1 MTKGLQMKELTKY
14 YNEGS
19 NRIAALDHVSISV
32 EPGEFVAVVGPSGSG
47 KSTFLSIAG
56 ALLKASEGEVKLNGN
71 NISALTAQE
80 LANTRLKEIGFI
92 MQSSNLVPY
101 LNVLD
106 QLLIIKRMSGKVKRE
121 DKEFATKL
129 LEKLGLGS
137 KLKSFPEELS
147 GGEKQRTAIA
157 RALINDPNI
166 ILADEPT
173 ASLDTKRAHE
183 VVSLIAQKVNS
194 GQKAAI
200 MVTHDERMLEYCDK
214 VYRMEDG
221 KLSLQQAAMKS
232 NLKEPAGTKRSLLQ

>member
-1 MTKGLQMKELTKY
+1 MTTSGLHISNVTKY
-14 YNEGS
+14 YTEGS
-19 NRIAALDHVSISV
+19 NKISALERVSISV
-32 EPGEFVAVVGPSGSG
+32 EPGELVAVVGPSGSG

-56 ALLKASEGEVKLNGN
+56 ALLKASEGEVNLNGHLLSKLSDKKLSN
-71 NISALTAQE
+71 V
-80 LANTRLKEIGFI
+80 RLKEIGFI

-106 QLLIIKRMSGKVKRE
+106 QLLVVKKMSGRVRAA
-121 DKEFATKL
+121 DRAFAVQL
-129 LEKLGLGS
+129 LEELGLGS
-137 KLKSFPEELS
+137 KLKSFPAELS

-157 RALINDPNI
+157 RALINNPNV

-183 VVSLIAQKVNS
+183 VVSLIANEVKS
-194 GQKAAI
+194 RRKAAI

-221 KLSLQQAAMKS
+221 RLSLA
-232 NLKEPAGTKRSLLQ
+232 EPAKLEVTHV

>member
-1 MTKGLQMKELTKY
+1 MSKGLQLSELTKY
-14 YNEGS
+14 YAEGS

-56 ALLKASEGEVKLNGN
+56 ALLKASEGEVKLNGH
-71 NISALTAQE
+71 NISTLTAKE
-80 LANTRLKEIGFI
+80 LAIIRLQEIGFI

-106 QLLIIKRMSGKVKRE
+106 QLLIVKRMSGKVKRE

-129 LEKLGLGS
+129 LEELGLGS
-137 KLKSFPEELS
+137 KLKSLPEELS

-157 RALINDPNI
+157 RALINNPNI

-183 VVSLIAQKVNS
+183 VVSLIAQEVKS
-194 GQKAAI
+194 RRKAAI

-221 KLSLQQAAMKS
+221 KLSLAES
-232 NLKEPAGTKRSLLQ
+232 SRSGVYPSFVH

>member
-1 MTKGLQMKELTKY
+1 MTKGLQMSELTKY

-19 NRIAALDHVSISV
+19 NRIVALDHVSISV

-56 ALLKASEGEVKLNGN
+56 ALLKASEGEVKLNGH
-71 NISALTAQE
+71 NISTLTAQE
-80 LANTRLKEIGFI
+80 LADTRLKEIGFI

-106 QLLIIKRMSGKVKRE
+106 QLLIIKRMSGKVRRE
-121 DKEFATKL
+121 DNEFAAKL

-157 RALINDPNI
+157 RALINNPNI

-173 ASLDTKRAHE
+173 ASLDTRRAHE
-183 VVSLIAQKVNS
+183 VVSLIAQEVNS

-221 KLSLQQAAMKS
+221 KLSLQ
-232 NLKEPAGTKRSLLQ
+232 

>member
-1 MTKGLQMKELTKY
+1 MSKGLQLSQITKY
-14 YNEGS
+14 YEEGG
-19 NRIAALDHVSISV
+19 NRVAALDHVSISV

-56 ALLKASEGEVKLNGN
+56 ALLRASEGEVILNGHN
-71 NISALTAQE
+71 LSKMSDKELSNI
-80 LANTRLKEIGFI
+80 RLREIGFI

-106 QLLIIKRMSGKVKRE
+106 QLLLVKKMSGRVTSE
-121 DKEFATKL
+121 DRSFAIKL
-129 LEKLGLGS
+129 LEDLGLGA

-157 RALINDPNI
+157 RSFINNPNV

-183 VVSLIAQKVNS
+183 VVSLIANEVKLR
-194 GQKAAI
+194 QKAAI

-221 KLSLQQAAMKS
+221 TMSLV
-232 NLKEPAGTKRSLLQ
+232 

>member
-1 MTKGLQMKELTKY
+1 
-14 YNEGS
+14 
-19 NRIAALDHVSISV
+19 V

-56 ALLKASEGEVKLNGN
+56 ALLKASEGEAKLNGH
-71 NISALTAQE
+71 NIATLTAQE
-80 LANTRLKEIGFI
+80 LANIRLQEIGFI

-106 QLLIIKRMSGKVKRE
+106 QLLIIKKMSGRVIRE

-129 LEKLGLGS
+129 LKELGLGS
-137 KLKSFPEELS
+137 KLNSFPEELS

-157 RALINDPNI
+157 RALINNPSI

-183 VVSLIAQKVNS
+183 VVSLIAQEVKS

-221 KLSLQQAAMKS
+221 KLSLQ
-232 NLKEPAGTKRSLLQ
+232 